1 MEKYHKGEKIVS
13 NKHYK
18 MVYNDEMKN
27 KENCQNIEEIQVR
40 DENVSNIEM
49 QMNTELKEV
58 KVTLEK
64 PQCPICNVKFSE
76 NRNWRDKLI
85 KVNWKSNLER
95 HIQNFHREA
104 KIVSKVTV
112 DDEMKDEEKCQNI
125 EEIPATDENV
135 SDNEMQMDT
144 DTRAEI
150 QMDTDTRAEMQMDT
164 DTRAKLQ
171 MDTDTRAGIQMDTNT
186 RTEIQMDT
194 DTKTEMQMD
203 TDKIAANQGNLLSGI
218 DNKTVRGYGIDKIKQ
233 KQFKKGD
240 RLRSYHPVK
249 I

>member
-49 QMNTELKEV
+49 QTNTELKEV

-104 KIVSKVTV
+104 KIVSKLTV
-112 DDEMKDEEKCQNI
+112 DDEMKNEEKCQNI
-125 EEIPATDENV
+125 KEIPAIDENV

-150 QMDTDTRAEMQMDT
+150 QMDTDTITEMQMDTDTRAEMQMDT
-164 DTRAKLQ
+164 DTRA
-171 MDTDTRAGIQMDTNT
+171 
-186 RTEIQMDT
+186 EIQMDT
-194 DTKTEMQMD
+194 DTTAEMQMN
-203 TDKIAANQGNLLSGI
+203 TDKIAAYQGNSLKSI
-218 DNKTVRGYGIDKIKQ
+218 DNKTV
-233 KQFKKGD
+233 
-240 RLRSYHPVK
+240 
-249 I
+249 